1 MVRTI
6 NPMIKGP
13 AEELDVSND
22 MIIALVQQSE
32 ANGTLT
38 HSEQR
43 HKIQQLVESMR
54 GRAKAINYA
63 EVEQN
68 EV

>member
-1 MVRTI
+1 M
-6 NPMIKGP
+6 
-13 AEELDVSND
+13 
-22 MIIALVQQSE
+22 
-32 ANGTLT
+32 LT